1 MKVAIVLKMIYYI
14 YSTHV
19 QQCVE
24 TDLDACTYIFNIFPI
39 ELG

>member
-14 YSTHV
+14 AHMYM